1 MPCRV
6 ASIKDFRASLDFL
19 SGIQGEPHGGP
30 LNLFLGE
37 VSDKDETSDDD
48 INDKAT
54 CCEDDTSCNDGGFT
68 SATSTF
74 INDKDDDASASCLN
88 NKVFIDDDGN
98 EVDAICSNES
108 TFCGSADRRGLGAN
122 DATFVIVLIIVSS
135 FS

>member
-19 SGIQGEPHGGP
+19 SGIQGEPHRGP

-37 VSDKDETSDDD
+37 VSGKDETSDDD
-48 INDKAT
+48 RNDKAT
-54 CCEDDTSCNDGGFT
+54 CCEDDASCNG
-68 SATSTF
+68 
-74 INDKDDDASASCLN
+74 
-88 NKVFIDDDGN
+88 
-98 EVDAICSNES
+98 ES
-108 TFCGSADRRGLGAN
+108 TFCGSADRGGLGAN

>member
-6 ASIKDFRASLDFL
+6 VSIKDLRASLDFL

-30 LNLFLGE
+30 LKLFLGE
-37 VSDKDETSDDD
+37 VSGKDET
-48 INDKAT
+48 
-54 CCEDDTSCNDGGFT
+54 CND
-68 SATSTF
+68 
-74 INDKDDDASASCLN
+74 
-88 NKVFIDDDGN
+88 
-98 EVDAICSNES
+98 ES